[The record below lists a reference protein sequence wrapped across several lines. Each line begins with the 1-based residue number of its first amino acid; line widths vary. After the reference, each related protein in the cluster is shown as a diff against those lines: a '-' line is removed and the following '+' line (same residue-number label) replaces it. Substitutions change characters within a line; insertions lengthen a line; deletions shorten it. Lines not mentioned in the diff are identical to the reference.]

1 MRGGDADADDA
12 TVGRSSHAAQ
22 YSKPVAEEELTK
34 VRCSVLTKVRCDR
47 PTPHTHHQ
55 RTTRN
60 TLKIANRHTLVSNP
74 LWHTVLDNNDF
85 KENDVTSAAE
95 RPTTTTDVSKSFVF
109 VRANFFF
116 AGCARLQTDN
126 SIFARYYCSLALFL
140 KNKPFCDIVIQQQL
154 LPFFRVLHARATVG
168 DNLRATTTAT
178 RCRSAH

>member
-116 AGCARLQTDN
+116 CW
-126 SIFARYYCSLALFL
+126 
-140 KNKPFCDIVIQQQL
+140 
-154 LPFFRVLHARATVG
+154 
-168 DNLRATTTAT
+168 LRATADRQQHFCALLLLARSLSEKQTFLRHRNTTTAVAFFPRFT
-178 RCRSAH
+178 CSGYCR